1 MIENETIVALRESLK
16 VLPTN
21 EEERI
26 RYEARLKMQ
35 RDIWSFEDAARKA
48 GERKG
53 RREGIREA
61 EREIMLE
68 IIKFLEAGH
77 SFEEAKK
84 KILAKKRK

>member
-1 MIENETIVALRESLK
+1 
-16 VLPTN
+16 
-21 EEERI
+21 
-26 RYEARLKMQ
+26 MQ
-35 RDIWSFEDAARKA
+35 RDIWSFENAARQE
-48 GERKG
+48 GRRIGRIKG
-53 RREGIREA
+53 RVESRIKARRKA